1 VAGVPIAIVWWLR
14 FEVILSSV
22 LVGLIVGMALSL
34 GASVLGRLV
43 WEKRPDSEDVL
54 FSELMIWGYLHRWR
68 TQRQLGSALSM
79 VEAMSEAQSAPADS
93 LSATEQAKLLGRL
106 VTSMETRD
114 PYLHGHSRRVARHS
128 WMIAKQMGLP
138 RAEMT
143 QIRAAA
149 ALHDVGKIKTPKA
162 ILHKPASLT
171 DSEYETIKMHPGDG
185 AQMVEVLCDPQ
196 LTSMVRHHHE
206 RLDGSGY
213 PDGLRGQPIPL
224 GARIIAVADTFDAI
238 TSARPYRSASPH
250 EKAIAILKQEA
261 GTKLDPAV
269 VRAFCSHYAGRGPVA
284 LWSLL
289 AVLPERAISWLS
301 TGATGLASA
310 VKVAA
315 VAALVGGAA
324 VSSATLGVPVAAR
337 HTGERSAKLTTAIQV
352 RGGRGS
358 LHTALVDPG
367 SAAPPSHPTPSRE
380 RNVAL
385 HPRVRVSSAAQ
396 HTTDIQA
403 TGLGP
408 TSGGHAEGA
417 ESSTD
422 NAVPQPESE
431 TSASGKS
438 AEARGQTEVRVTK
451 GKGEAAHAKAEQ
463 TTGKGKDEAAHAKTE
478 ETTSKGKSE
487 AAHAKTEETTSKGKS
502 EEPPL
507 ATGKSEEAHAKKGAT
522 PAGEGA

>member
-1 VAGVPIAIVWWLR
+1 MAIVWWLR
-14 FEVILSSV
+14 FEGILPSV
-22 LVGLIVGMALSL
+22 LVGLLAGMALSL

-68 TQRQLGSALSM
+68 TQRQLASALSM
-79 VEAMSEAQSAPADS
+79 VGAMSEEQRAPGGR
-93 LSATEQAKLLGRL
+93 LSSKEQAKLLGRL

-138 RAEMT
+138 RAEVT
-143 QIRAAA
+143 RIRAAA

-171 DSEYETIKMHPGDG
+171 DSEYEVIKMHPGDG
-185 AQMVEVLCDPQ
+185 AQMVEALCDPQ

-206 RLDGSGY
+206 RLDGTGY

-250 EKAIAILKQEA
+250 NKAIAILRQEA

-310 VKVAA
+310 AKVAA

-324 VSSATLGVPVAAR
+324 VSSATLGVPVAAAR
-337 HTGERSAKLTTAIQV
+337 HATERPGELTSAVHARPQRPAGMNPAASPIQRIV
-352 RGGRGS
+352 
-358 LHTALVDPG
+358 
-367 SAAPPSHPTPSRE
+367 SRK
-380 RNVAL
+380 RNANL
-385 HPRVRVSSAAQ
+385 KPYARISSAAQ
-396 HTTDIQA
+396 RQTDPQA
-403 TGLGP
+403 TTSLGVA
-408 TSGGHAEGA
+408 SGHSEGA
-417 ESSTD
+417 ASSTD
-422 NAVPQPESE
+422 NAIAQHASE
-431 TSASGKS
+431 TSASGQS
-438 AEARGQTEVRVTK
+438 QEAHGQTEARAT
-451 GKGEAAHAKAEQ
+451 
-463 TTGKGKDEAAHAKTE
+463 
-478 ETTSKGKSE
+478 
-487 AAHAKTEETTSKGKS
+487 KGKS
-502 EEPPL
+502 EETYAKKETTTKGKSEQAHPKTKE
-507 ATGKSEEAHAKKGAT
+507 ATTKGTSEEAHTHTEEAATKGKSEEAHVNTEEAATKGKSEEAHVKKGAT
-522 PAGEGA
+522 AAGEGT